1 MYRGIR
7 MEYQLSPSKLN
18 LLEDCPRCFWLSVVK
33 KIDRPSGPM
42 PSIAI
47 KMDSIIKHY
56 FNKYRELGQ
65 LPPIIVGKI
74 KGKLPADMP
83 KTLKHG
89 EGNGIVLI
97 GRPDEYFEL
106 EDGSIVAFDHKTK
119 SKAPEGTHPAYQL
132 QLDVYSYLLKVN
144 GYKTTNKAFLAY
156 YHPDDCDIHNGM
168 CMHCSVVEVKT
179 NPGRVTE
186 IVKKAQKILNGE
198 IPKCSDNCEFCKWVD
213 ENIKI

>member
-1 MYRGIR
+1 

-83 KTLKHG
+83 KTLKHD

>member
-1 MYRGIR
+1 M
-7 MEYQLSPSKLN
+7 
-18 LLEDCPRCFWLSVVK
+18 VK

-42 PSIAI
+42 ASIAV

-56 FNKYRELGQ
+56 FNKYRECGE

-74 KGKLPADMP
+74 NGKLPKNMP
-83 KTLKHG
+83 KTLKHD
-89 EGNGIVLI
+89 EGNGIILV

-119 SKAPEGTHPAYQL
+119 SKAPDGTHPAYQL

-144 GYKTTNKAFLAY
+144 GHKTTNKAFLAY

-168 CMHCSVVEVKT
+168 CMNCSIVEVKT
-179 NPGRVTE
+179 NPNR
-186 IVKKAQKILNGE
+186 VKKLVEKAYKILNGK

-213 ENIKI
+213 ENLNI

>member
-1 MYRGIR
+1 